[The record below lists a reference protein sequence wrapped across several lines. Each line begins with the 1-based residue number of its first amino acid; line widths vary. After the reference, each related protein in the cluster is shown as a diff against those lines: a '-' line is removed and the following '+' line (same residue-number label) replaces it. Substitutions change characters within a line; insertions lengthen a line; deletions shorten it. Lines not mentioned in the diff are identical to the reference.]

1 MTRGSVKCVGL
12 DVAQFTLTR
21 AGSSAQCAAER
32 ALIDIQRALTP
43 DTTLRHAVWTA
54 RRVGLAGML
63 RSSAG
68 RWPGGGDD
76 DGLAGVR
83 EPRRPLPSAGS
94 AAVALDEP
102 AA

>member
-1 MTRGSVKCVGL
+1 V
-12 DVAQFTLTR
+12 
-21 AGSSAQCAAER
+21 
-32 ALIDIQRALTP
+32 
-43 DTTLRHAVWTA
+43 
-54 RRVGLAGML
+54 AGML